1 MSFYYNKMKKIENPN
16 ENLLPL
22 YLRSIIGLKIEKI
35 KEKIINKEI
44 QPNNIDEETASES
57 HLVTTEMKQISTSI
71 TSQYNNYINKT
82 FSNKPKNNFISK
94 RKNLPLKA
102 LDPTIHKKLHFKHIN
117 VNYKNNTKP
126 THQRKINTLSHNNE
140 FRFIKLGKPMFSTEL
155 FDKPQLTTNKH
166 YKHESFSKLPNIY
179 LSKIKTCFFTNND
192 NKIAH
197 LNSTRI
203 IKLSK
208 TPLLF
213 SYKNK
218 KEDVK
223 KIK

>member
-22 YLRSIIGLKIEKI
+22 YLRSIICLKIEKI

-94 RKNLPLKA
+94 RKN
-102 LDPTIHKKLHFKHIN
+102 I
-117 VNYKNNTKP
+117 
-126 THQRKINTLSHNNE
+126 S
-140 FRFIKLGKPMFSTEL
+140 S
-155 FDKPQLTTNKH
+155 
-166 YKHESFSKLPNIY
+166 
-179 LSKIKTCFFTNND
+179 
-192 NKIAH
+192 
-197 LNSTRI
+197 
-203 IKLSK
+203 
-208 TPLLF
+208 
-213 SYKNK
+213 
-218 KEDVK
+218 
-223 KIK
+223 